1 MQLDFI
7 ILNSST
13 CTHFSVN
20 VNYNRNPLEQLQSMK
35 ILEIRQTIHFCPKA
49 LIHYVV
55 CIRKMRY
62 CDLWPILLKLNCCD
76 KEEKN

>member
-13 CTHFSVN
+13 CEECAN
-20 VNYNRNPLEQLQSMK
+20 VNYSRNPLEQLQSMK
-35 ILEIRQTIHFCPKA
+35 ILEICETILFYPKA

-55 CIRKMRY
+55 CIWKMRVW
-62 CDLWPILLKLNCCD
+62 DLRPILLKLNCCD